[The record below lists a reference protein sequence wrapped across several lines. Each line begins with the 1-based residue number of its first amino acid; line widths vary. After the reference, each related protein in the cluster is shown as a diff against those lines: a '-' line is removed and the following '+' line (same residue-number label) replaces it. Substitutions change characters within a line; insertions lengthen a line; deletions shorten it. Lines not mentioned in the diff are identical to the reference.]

1 MQRLLVVL
9 GVLAVLAVL
18 AAISACSSWEYQKPG
33 ATRAQV
39 AEDSRV
45 CQQTSTEASLVSIP
59 TLMGDESVTVPSER
73 LDRDA
78 FNRCMSERG
87 YAVRGW

>member
-1 MQRLLVVL
+1 MRRIV
-9 GVLAVLAVL
+9 GVLAVLAV
-18 AAISACSSWEYQKPG
+18 SACSSWEYQKSG
-33 ATRAQV
+33 VTSAQV
-39 AEDSRV
+39 VEDSRL
-45 CQQTSTEASLVSIP
+45 CRQSSIDASLVSVP